1 MRSNDVEAV
10 YRAEHRLLWRSLLS
24 YTCDPEMAS
33 DAESE
38 AFTQAMRRG
47 DKIADLSAWVWRA
60 AFRIAAGMLAARS
73 HDQAMLA
80 RLTAEPTLERSLL
93 DFLALLGDLSEQQ
106 RACVALRY
114 TGGFSASEIAEML
127 GTSPGT
133 VRVQLHRAHSALR
146 ASRTVGGDA

>member
-1 MRSNDVEAV
+1 MGSNDVEAV
-10 YRAEHRLLWRSLLS
+10 YRAQHRRLWRSLLS

-47 DKIADLSAWVWRA
+47 EQIADVSAWVWRA

-73 HDQAMLA
+73 QDQAMVA
-80 RLTAEPTLERSLL
+80 RLSAEPTLERSLL

-114 TGGFSASEIAEML
+114 TGGFSASEIADML

-146 ASRTVGGDA
+146 ASRAVGGDA